1 MGIVASRIDSSKPL
15 FVACG
20 ESKIGV
26 REQYS
31 DIQINR
37 MLNQLTGAIYV
48 SSKSYEEAVSLGL
61 QRENSPYIVLPNGY
75 NSFQFNRVD
84 KRVARSALIAFGG
97 KNCYI
102 CRGFYSAQRYSPSI
116 TGIGRNK

>member
-84 KRVARSALIAFGG
+84 KRVARSAL
-97 KNCYI
+97 NCLWRQELLYLSGLLF
-102 CRGFYSAQRYSPSI
+102 RAKVLSEYHRHWQ
-116 TGIGRNK
+116 K